1 MTWKPRTAADY
12 AHAMSALLPVGE
24 VWSRDPDS
32 TLMRIVVALTDVV
45 GRWADRVATFLLVEA
60 FPPTSLW
67 LLPDWERVL
76 GLPEPCIPLDDLTIA
91 ERQALVAEK
100 LARRPGQQDRPYFL
114 DLAAGLGYAITI
126 TEYVP
131 AQCSMTRCGA
141 QISTSHGGQFIVRG
155 AGCGTPTIRFVWRV
169 TVSGARLTWFAVGS
183 GGGRAGQ
190 DPHLKIRR
198 AEDLECLLQKLKPAH
213 TKLIFDYT
221 GT

>member
-1 MTWKPRTAADY
+1 MSWRPRTAADY
-12 AHAMSALLPVGE
+12 AHAMAALLPVGE
-24 VWSRDPDS
+24 VWPRDPDS
-32 TLMRIVVALTDVV
+32 TLMRMVAALTDVV

-60 FPPTSLW
+60 FPPTALY

-76 GLPEPCIPLDDLTIA
+76 GLPEPCLPLEDLTIA

-100 LARRPGQQDRPYFL
+100 LARRPGQQDRYYFL
-114 DLAAGLGYAITI
+114 DLAARLGYAITI

-131 AQCSMTRCGA
+131 AQCGMTQCGA
-141 QISTSHGGQFIVRG
+141 QVSSEFGGRLLVRG
-155 AGCGTPTIRFVWRV
+155 AGCGTPYIRFVWRV
-169 TVSGARLTWFAVGS
+169 TVPDPRLTWFAVGA

-198 AEDLECLLQKLKPAH
+198 AEDLECLLQKLKPSH